1 MAGISVDSPGRNA
14 AMVEKLRLPFP
25 LLSDPDGR
33 QAIRPYGVWHEGRSY
48 ARPAAVIVAPG
59 GPVAFREVGEDFA
72 DRLDEE
78 EILAALVR
86 LGLPP
91 VTQDPPAPGQPAPG
105 PRAVDVVTLPDYLRG
120 GRSAVQA
127 LSARAPEARREAE
140 TMTKV
145 YDRFLAALAARFHRP
160 LAPGDD
166 TPHRDREF
174 RPRCGQEPQPGQGE
188 PVPCCGSWP
197 LSRPTFIAR

>member
-1 MAGISVDSPGRNA
+1 
-14 AMVEKLRLPFP
+14 MVEKLRLPFP

-33 QAIRPYGVWHEGRSY
+33 QAIQPYGVWHEGRSY

-59 GPVAFREVGEDFA
+59 GSVAFREVGEDFA

-120 GRSAVQA
+120 GRSAMQA
-127 LSARAPEARREAE
+127 LSSRVPEARQEAQA
-140 TMTKV
+140 MTKV
-145 YDRFLAALAARFHRP
+145 YDRFLAALAAHFHRP
-160 LAPGDD
+160 LAPRLAASQAD
-166 TPHRDREF
+166 TAMAWRVIAPAG
-174 RPRCGQEPQPGQGE
+174 PR
-188 PVPCCGSWP
+188 
-197 LSRPTFIAR
+197 R